1 MSLSVYPI
9 HLGLTVCYLI
19 KDKGAV
25 LFDAG
30 LPRKINR
37 FKRSLSR
44 IPVDPSEIN
53 LVILSHAHFDQAGT
67 AKDIRELKLSIQLT
81 GVLFIRI
88 K

>member
-1 MSLSVYPI
+1 
-9 HLGLTVCYLI
+9 LI